1 MRKEV
6 VEYLNTLKSN
16 NFIDNE
22 SYNNYISELNELEEK
37 DEIEDKINEIKSQ
50 YHDYD
55 LYVQLRNEMYIC
67 CCYC

>member
-16 NFIDNE
+16 NLIDNE